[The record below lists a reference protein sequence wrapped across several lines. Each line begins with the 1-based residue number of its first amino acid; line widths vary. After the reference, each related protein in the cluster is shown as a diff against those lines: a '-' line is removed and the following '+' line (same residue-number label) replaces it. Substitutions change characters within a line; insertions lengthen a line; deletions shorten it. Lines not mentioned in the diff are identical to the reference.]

1 MKQLNSINFRL
12 LILLYLSLCIN
23 FRYLTSL
30 FLHREIQLFI
40 VNTFWHN
47 RSLVLFCGTI
57 IPLLILSIVGIVWTR
72 KIGTANWNNFDRWSK
87 VLFVIWSMYNGL
99 LPFLVCCIFV
109 TFWTAISYSAIYLL
123 TSWPVI
129 SILQPTKE

>member
-1 MKQLNSINFRL
+1 MKQLNSINIKL

-23 FRYLTSL
+23 FRYLTFL

-47 RSLVLFCGTI
+47 RSLVLFCGII
-57 IPLLILSIVGIVWTR
+57 IPLLILSVVGIIWIQ
-72 KIGTANWNNFDRWSK
+72 KIGNANWKNFDQWSK

-99 LPFLVCCIFV
+99 LPFLVNCIFV
-109 TFWTAISYSAIYLL
+109 TFWNAISYSVIYLL
-123 TSWPVI
+123 ISWGVI
-129 SILQPTKE
+129 SLLLPIKE